1 MPCCTAACS
10 TKLVVVVVVDVVCE
24 VAAAAAVP
32 ELYFCHSAGL
42 DLDSFLS
49 KGAPFCIDVPYIW
62 ALEYFEAWSSQK
74 GENQPQTTQI

>member
-10 TKLVVVVVVDVVCE
+10 TKLVVVVVVVVVVDVVCE
-24 VAAAAAVP
+24 VAAAAVP

-49 KGAPFCIDVPYIW
+49 KGAPFCIDAPYIW
-62 ALEYFEAWSSQK
+62 ALEYFEA
-74 GENQPQTTQI
+74 

>member
-1 MPCCTAACS
+1 MHCCTAACS
-10 TKLVVVVVVDVVCE
+10 TKLVVVVVVVVVVVCE

-49 KGAPFCIDVPYIW
+49 KGAPFCIDAPYI
-62 ALEYFEAWSSQK
+62 LVDC
-74 GENQPQTTQI
+74 PTR